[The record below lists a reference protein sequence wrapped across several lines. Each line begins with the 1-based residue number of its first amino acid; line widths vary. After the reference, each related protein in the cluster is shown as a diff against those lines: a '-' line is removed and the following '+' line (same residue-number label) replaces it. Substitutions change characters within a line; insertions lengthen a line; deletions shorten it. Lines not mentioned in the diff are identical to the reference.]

1 MKTFKEYISESAN
14 LSIINIS
21 SEDDLNDDQWEELID
36 ALDGME
42 RDEYENDDETYSF
55 ETEDK
60 KTHNIIKKYL
70 KKFKVK
76 YKEIEPEEELF
87 GDEYIISLFANEMGR
102 DSKGILISDLEYKAT
117 SNEILLQSKH
127 DRAIFSKDEHGYEL
141 IKKLKSEI
149 KKSKIKKI

>member
-42 RDEYENDDETYSF
+42 RDENDDETYSF

-60 KTHNIIKKYL
+60 KL
-70 KKFKVK
+70 
-76 YKEIEPEEELF
+76 
-87 GDEYIISLFANEMGR
+87 IISSRN
-102 DSKGILISDLEYKAT
+102 I
-117 SNEILLQSKH
+117 
-127 DRAIFSKDEHGYEL
+127 
-141 IKKLKSEI
+141 
-149 KKSKIKKI
+149 